1 MLFLVLSFIS
11 NCQKSNTI
19 YLEIGGRSFYGAL
32 TYDKL
37 IKRVGNSNLG
47 FSVGFMAIPTYF
59 LQSWAVPTSFN
70 FITGADKSYHLELGI
85 GLTYHLMRQLQESSS
100 KENSF
105 ENKHLLYLNSTIGY
119 RYQRKDGGLFL
130 KANLNIMSGIYGQ
143 VDIDGNTTIS
153 EYYSGWFKSTWLHQR
168 PVMAWGGI
176 GVGYTF

>member
-1 MLFLVLSFIS
+1 
-11 NCQKSNTI
+11 
-19 YLEIGGRSFYGAL
+19 
-32 TYDKL
+32 
-37 IKRVGNSNLG
+37 
-47 FSVGFMAIPTYF
+47 
-59 LQSWAVPTSFN
+59 
-70 FITGADKSYHLELGI
+70 
-85 GLTYHLMRQLQESSS
+85 MRQLQESSL

-105 ENKHLLYLNSTIGY
+105 ENTHLLYLNSTLGY

-153 EYYSGWFKSTWLHQR
+153 EYYSGSFKSTWLHQR